1 MKRPFGSANECTTT
15 LSHTEPATASFFNTR
30 GINKTREYVTQ
41 AAYSRGIRRDDW
53 RARKRPNEIQD
64 VAQSE
69 RDLNSSPN

>member
-1 MKRPFGSANECTTT
+1 MSGFTTT
-15 LSHTEPATASFFNTR
+15 LSHPEPATARFFKRR

-53 RARKRPNEIQD
+53 RARKKLNEIQD
-64 VAQSE
+64 VVQNE